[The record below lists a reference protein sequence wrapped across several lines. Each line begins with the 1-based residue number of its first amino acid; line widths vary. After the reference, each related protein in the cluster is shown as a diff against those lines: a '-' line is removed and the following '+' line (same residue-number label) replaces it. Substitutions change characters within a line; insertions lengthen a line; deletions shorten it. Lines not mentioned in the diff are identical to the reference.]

1 MSQVF
6 GYPVLRRA
14 HSDDPIRPR
23 RASPFSRDLQTVG
36 EAGCQ
41 LEWVYSAQILCF
53 LVADQ
58 INDARFCWKRVPRNL
73 AGSEEIQ
80 GVRGLLEALWEK
92 DYVRFHGLT
101 QSRQWSDLLSSLVAA
116 LVEATRSRTIRVV
129 SEAYTTI
136 SLNDLAKFLS
146 CTGDVAAKVAESHA
160 WALDASTGMLKV
172 TPPSRAQGSTQ
183 IPENS
188 LEEMTKY
195 VVHLDMQN

>member
-1 MSQVF
+1 M
-6 GYPVLRRA
+6 
-14 HSDDPIRPR
+14 
-23 RASPFSRDLQTVG
+23 
-36 EAGCQ
+36 
-41 LEWVYSAQILCF
+41 YSAQILCF

-58 INDARFCWKRVPRNL
+58 INDARFCWKRVPKNL
-73 AGSEEIQ
+73 AGGEEIQ

-92 DYVRFHGLT
+92 NYIRFHGLT
-101 QSRQWSDLLSSLVAA
+101 QSRQWSDLLNPLVAA

-136 SLNDLAKFLS
+136 SLSDLAKFLS
-146 CTGDVAAKVAESHA
+146 CTGDAAVKVAETHA
-160 WALDASTGMLKV
+160 WALDASTGMLSV
-172 TPPSRAQGSTQ
+172 TPPSRAQGSIQ

>member
-1 MSQVF
+1 MGEFFSMSMEFENVSNL
-6 GYPVLRRA
+6 LRLNKYGDA
-14 HSDDPIRPR
+14 AKACEKIE
-23 RASPFSRDLQTVG
+23 LETVG

-129 SEAYTTI
+129 SEAKGRPKYRRT
-136 SLNDLAKFLS
+136 
-146 CTGDVAAKVAESHA
+146 
-160 WALDASTGMLKV
+160 AS
-172 TPPSRAQGSTQ
+172 RR
-183 IPENS
+183 
-188 LEEMTKY
+188 
-195 VVHLDMQN
+195 